1 MMMMM
6 DGGTQRY
13 RMEFYAQA
21 FNVLNRDEL
30 LRTSSATCGRPSSAT
45 PTSAGP
51 ARRIEVGINF
61 GF

>member
-1 MMMMM
+1 MMMAM
-6 DGGTQRY
+6 DGNTQRY

-21 FNVLNRDEL
+21 FNLLNRTNFVNFVGN
-30 LRTSSATCGRPSSAT
+30 LRSDFFGTA
-45 PTSAGP
+45 TSAGP

>member
-1 MMMMM
+1 MMMAM
-6 DGGTQRY
+6 DGNTQRY

-21 FNVLNRDEL
+21 FNLLNRTNFVNFVGNARSDFFG
-30 LRTSSATCGRPSSAT
+30 TA
-45 PTSAGP
+45 TSAGP